1 MGSVA
6 RFVEEEE
13 RKNSQFVPQVIQQ
26 VQQAQQNQKPQ
37 AASVA
42 PQKVI
47 TGAVAQTPQG
57 PQGPPPEQGQQVS
70 PQEAEALMLAAQAEE
85 NNQQQQ
91 QEQQGQAQ
99 AVEEAQTR
107 ASTGQAQQFDNIL
120 LALDNVAQGGGL
132 VGKPQEPGNPN
143 LQTLLSA
150 QRN

>member
-13 RKNSQFVPQVIQQ
+13 RKNSQFVPQVIQK

-37 AASVA
+37 AASIA
-42 PQKVI
+42 PQEVV

-70 PQEAEALMLAAQAEE
+70 PEEAEALMLAAQAEQ
-85 NNQQQQ
+85 NNQQPPP

-99 AVEEAQTR
+99 AVEEAMTR
-107 ASTGQAQQFDNIL
+107 ASTGQSQEFDNIL
-120 LALDNVAQGGGL
+120 LALDSVAQGGGL
-132 VGKPQEPGNPN
+132 MGRPQQGGNPN
-143 LQTLLSA
+143 LQSLLSA
-150 QRN
+150 Q